1 MSKTYRFRNKDNKPN
16 RFLLSLLE
24 QDTRG
29 KRNRFWLEEDVE
41 SAFFNFRHNRSTFLR
56 PFSFSRRKC
65 NKAKRFQDRR
75 DIQRALREDRVDDL
89 SLTARKNDAFYWYD
103 DYF

>member
-24 QDTRG
+24 
-29 KRNRFWLEEDVE
+29 LEEDVE

-89 SLTARKNDAFYWYD
+89 SLTARKNDASYWYD